1 MCIRDRS
8 QAGMGVTALSNAFDA
23 FDSDNLEKIGDSL
36 DKFLGATDMAKL
48 KEFSAAT
55 EGLVSG
61 QMLAQ
66 LQVQTAEAART
77 GRPLIIQSNTNTTL
91 NKNSSA
97 VIAGEQIKPEN
108 RDNTADLPG

>member
-1 MCIRDRS
+1 
-8 QAGMGVTALSNAFDA
+8 MGVTALANAFDA
-23 FDSDNLEKIGDSL
+23 FDGDNLEKIGNGL

-66 LQVQTAEAART
+66 LQVQTAQAAAT
-77 GRPLIIQSNTNTTL
+77 GRPLIIQTNNTSQVNTSGSTVIGG
-91 NKNSSA
+91 SS
-97 VIAGEQIKPEN
+97 IKT
-108 RDNTADLPG
+108 DNGDASSRLQ